1 MVRENI
7 QEYSVSEISDSIKGT
22 LENSFGYVK
31 VRGEVSGLSKP
42 ASGHIYLNLKDDK
55 AVIKAIIWRSA
66 AARISFVPED
76 GLEVICSGKL
86 TTGYSDRYPGRS
98 DYSIIVDSITP
109 AGEGALMALLEQ
121 RKKKLAAEGLFE
133 EQNKKSLPKYPETI
147 GIVTS
152 PTGAVIKDILHRLDE
167 RFPCNVI
174 LWPVPVQGQ
183 DAAQLISDA
192 VDGFNNLSSKDEVNI
207 PDLIIIARGGG
218 SIEDLWPFNEEIV
231 IRSVFKSNIPIVSAI
246 GHETDTTLID
256 FVSDLRAPTPTA
268 AAEISTPDK
277 EELLRDVNEK
287 HNRLN
292 YSINLYLDNLKD
304 NFISI
309 KDKLPVSLKLFLN
322 NLTSYFQNISQ
333 LLNFRVLGEQL
344 KSSKVKLI
352 SLEESLLKAKNI
364 LVERL
369 QKELD
374 NKSMLLESLS
384 YKSVLKRGYSVT
396 RSSNKIIKSKQD
408 LKDESELIIE
418 TNFATLKAKLREVN
432 DKPCRSN
439 CSRW

>member
-98 DYSIIVDSITP
+98 DYSIIVDSIAP

-152 PTGAVIKDILHRLDE
+152 PTGAVIKDILHRLNE
-167 RFPCNVI
+167 RFPCNVV

-207 PDLIIIARGGG
+207 PELIIIARGGG
-218 SIEDLWPFNEEIV
+218 SIEDLWPFNEEIL

-256 FVSDLRAPTPTA
+256 YVSDLRAPTPTA

-277 EELLRDVNEK
+277 EELLRDINEK

-344 KSSKVKLI
+344 KSSKVELI

-374 NKSMLLESLS
+374 HKSMLLESLS

-396 RSSNKIIKSKQD
+396 RSSNKIIKSKKD

-418 TNFATLKAKLREVN
+418 TNFATLKAKLREIN
-432 DKPCRSN
+432 DK
-439 CSRW
+439 

>member
-152 PTGAVIKDILHRLDE
+152 PTGAVIKDILHRLNE

-183 DAAQLISDA
+183 DAAQLISNA

-218 SIEDLWPFNEEIV
+218 SIEDLWPFNEEIL

-277 EELLRDVNEK
+277 EELVRDINEK
-287 HNRLN
+287 NNRLN
-292 YSINLYLDNLKD
+292 YSINLNLNNLKD

-322 NLTSYFQNISQ
+322 NLTSNFQNISQ
-333 LLNFRVLGEQL
+333 SLNFRVLGEQL
-344 KSSKVKLI
+344 KSSKVELI

-374 NKSMLLESLS
+374 NKSMLLESMS

-396 RSSNKIIKSKQD
+396 RSSNKIIKSKKD

-418 TNFATLKAKLREVN
+418 TNFATLKAKLREIN
-432 DKPCRSN
+432 DK
-439 CSRW
+439 

>member
-22 LENSFGYVK
+22 LENNFGYVK

-98 DYSIIVDSITP
+98 DYSIIVDTLTP

-121 RKKKLAAEGLFE
+121 RRKKLAAEGLFE
-133 EQNKKSLPKYPETI
+133 EHNKKSLPKYPETI

-152 PTGAVIKDILHRLDE
+152 PTGAVIKDILHRLKE

-192 VDGFNNLSSKDEVNI
+192 VDGFNSLSSKDEVNI

-268 AAEISTPDK
+268 AAEISSPDK
-277 EELLRDVNEK
+277 VELLRDINEK
-287 HNRLN
+287 KNRLN
-292 YSINLYLDNLKD
+292 YAVNLYLNNLKD
-304 NFISI
+304 NFITI
-309 KDKLPVSLKLFLN
+309 KDKLPISLKLFLN
-322 NLTSYFQNISQ
+322 NLISYFQNISQ
-333 LLNFRVLGEQL
+333 SLNFRVIGEQL
-344 KSSKVKLI
+344 KSSKVELI

-364 LVERL
+364 LVERF

-396 RSSNKIIKSKQD
+396 RSSNKIIKSKKD

-418 TNFATLKAKLREVN
+418 TNFATLKAKLREIN
-432 DKPCRSN
+432 DK
-439 CSRW
+439 

>member
-133 EQNKKSLPKYPETI
+133 EQYKKSLPKYPETI

-152 PTGAVIKDILHRLDE
+152 PTGAVIKDILHRLNE

-268 AAEISTPDK
+268 AAEISTPEK
-277 EELLRDVNEK
+277 EELLRDISEK

-322 NLTSYFQNISQ
+322 NLTSNFQNISQ
-333 LLNFRVLGEQL
+333 SLNFRVLGEQL

-396 RSSNKIIKSKQD
+396 RSSNKIIKSKKD

-418 TNFATLKAKLREVN
+418 TNFATLKAKLREIN
-432 DKPCRSN
+432 DK
-439 CSRW
+439 

>member
-133 EQNKKSLPKYPETI
+133 EQYKKSLPKYPETI

-152 PTGAVIKDILHRLDE
+152 PTGAVIKDILHRLNE

-192 VDGFNNLSSKDEVNI
+192 VDGFNNLSSKDEVNL

-277 EELLRDVNEK
+277 EELLRDISEK
-287 HNRLN
+287 NNRLN

-322 NLTSYFQNISQ
+322 NLTSNFQNISQ
-333 LLNFRVLGEQL
+333 SLNFRVLGEQL

-396 RSSNKIIKSKQD
+396 RSSNKIIKSKKD

-418 TNFATLKAKLREVN
+418 TNFATLKAKLREIN
-432 DKPCRSN
+432 DK
-439 CSRW
+439 

>member
-121 RKKKLAAEGLFE
+121 RKKKLVAEGLFD
-133 EQNKKSLPKYPETI
+133 EQYKKSLPKYPETI

-152 PTGAVIKDILHRLDE
+152 PTGAVIKDILHRLNE

-231 IRSVFKSNIPIVSAI
+231 LRSVFKSTIPIVSAI

-277 EELLRDVNEK
+277 EELLGDINEK
-287 HNRLN
+287 NNRLN
-292 YSINLYLDNLKD
+292 YSINLYIDNLKD

-322 NLTSYFQNISQ
+322 NLTSNFQNISQ
-333 LLNFRVLGEQL
+333 SLNFRVLGEQL

-374 NKSMLLESLS
+374 NKSTLLESLS
-384 YKSVLKRGYSVT
+384 YKSVLKIGYSVT
-396 RSSNKIIKSKQD
+396 RSSNKIIKSKKD

-418 TNFATLKAKLREVN
+418 TNFATLKAKLREIN
-432 DKPCRSN
+432 DK
-439 CSRW
+439 

>member
-152 PTGAVIKDILHRLDE
+152 PTGAVIKDILHRLNE

-207 PDLIIIARGGG
+207 PNLIIIARGGG

-277 EELLRDVNEK
+277 EELLRDINEK

-309 KDKLPVSLKLFLN
+309 KDKLPISLKLFLN

-344 KSSKVKLI
+344 KSSKVELI

-396 RSSNKIIKSKQD
+396 RSSNKIIKSKKD

-418 TNFATLKAKLREVN
+418 TNFATLKAKLREIN
-432 DKPCRSN
+432 DK
-439 CSRW
+439 

>member
-152 PTGAVIKDILHRLDE
+152 PTGAVIKDILHRLNE

-256 FVSDLRAPTPTA
+256 FVSDLRAPTPSA

-277 EELLRDVNEK
+277 EELLRDINEK

-309 KDKLPVSLKLFLN
+309 KDRLPVSLKLFLN

-396 RSSNKIIKSKQD
+396 RSSNKIIKSKKD

-418 TNFATLKAKLREVN
+418 TNFATLKAKLREIN
-432 DKPCRSN
+432 DK
-439 CSRW
+439 

>member
-66 AARISFVPED
+66 AARISFVPVD

-98 DYSIIVDSITP
+98 DYSIIVDTLTP

-121 RKKKLAAEGLFE
+121 RRKKLVAEGIFE
-133 EQNKKSLPKYPETI
+133 EHNKKSLPKYPETI

-152 PTGAVIKDILHRLDE
+152 PTGAVIKDILHRLKE

-192 VDGFNNLSSKDEVNI
+192 VDGFNSLSSKDEVNM

-231 IRSVFKSNIPIVSAI
+231 IRAVFKSNIPIVSAI

-268 AAEISTPDK
+268 AAEISSPDK
-277 EELLRDVNEK
+277 VELLRDINEK
-287 HNRLN
+287 KNRLN
-292 YSINLYLDNLKD
+292 YAVNLYINNLKD
-304 NFISI
+304 NFITI
-309 KDKLPVSLKLFLN
+309 KDKLPISLKLFLN
-322 NLTSYFQNISQ
+322 NLISYFQNISQ
-333 LLNFRVLGEQL
+333 SLNFRVIGEQL
-344 KSSKVKLI
+344 KSSKVELI
-352 SLEESLLKAKNI
+352 SLEGSLLKAKNI
-364 LVERL
+364 LAERL

-396 RSSNKIIKSKQD
+396 RSSNKIIKSKKD

-418 TNFATLKAKLREVN
+418 TNFATLKAKLREIN
-432 DKPCRSN
+432 DK
-439 CSRW
+439 

>member
-152 PTGAVIKDILHRLDE
+152 PTGAVIKDILHRLNE

-192 VDGFNNLSSKDEVNI
+192 VDGFNNLSSKDEVNL

-277 EELLRDVNEK
+277 EELLRDISEK
-287 HNRLN
+287 NNRLN

-418 TNFATLKAKLREVN
+418 TNFATLKAKLREIN
-432 DKPCRSN
+432 DK
-439 CSRW
+439 

>member
-121 RKKKLAAEGLFE
+121 RKKKLVAEGLFD

-152 PTGAVIKDILHRLDE
+152 PTGAVIKDILHRLNE

-207 PDLIIIARGGG
+207 PNLIIIARGGG

-277 EELLRDVNEK
+277 EELLRDISEK
-287 HNRLN
+287 NNRLN

-322 NLTSYFQNISQ
+322 NLTSHFQNISQ
-333 LLNFRVLGEQL
+333 SLNFRVLGEQL

-364 LVERL
+364 LLERL

-396 RSSNKIIKSKQD
+396 RSSNKIIKSKKD

-418 TNFATLKAKLREVN
+418 TNFATLKAKLREIN
-432 DKPCRSN
+432 DK
-439 CSRW
+439 

>member
-152 PTGAVIKDILHRLDE
+152 PTGAVIKDILHRLNE

-277 EELLRDVNEK
+277 EELLRDINEK
-287 HNRLN
+287 NNRLN
-292 YSINLYLDNLKD
+292 YSINLYIDNLKD

-322 NLTSYFQNISQ
+322 NLTSHFQNISQ
-333 LLNFRVLGEQL
+333 SLNFRVIGEQL

-374 NKSMLLESLS
+374 NKSTLLESLS

-396 RSSNKIIKSKQD
+396 RSSNKIIKSKKD

-418 TNFATLKAKLREVN
+418 TNFATLKAKLREIN
-432 DKPCRSN
+432 DK
-439 CSRW
+439 

>member
-121 RKKKLAAEGLFE
+121 RKKKLVAEGLFD

-152 PTGAVIKDILHRLDE
+152 PTGAVIKDILHRLNE

-277 EELLRDVNEK
+277 EELLRDINEK
-287 HNRLN
+287 NNRLN
-292 YSINLYLDNLKD
+292 YSINLYIDNLKD

-333 LLNFRVLGEQL
+333 SLNFRVIGEQL

-374 NKSMLLESLS
+374 NKSTLLESLS

-396 RSSNKIIKSKQD
+396 RSSNKIIKSKKD

-418 TNFATLKAKLREVN
+418 TNFATLKAKLREIN
-432 DKPCRSN
+432 DK
-439 CSRW
+439 

>member
-1 MVRENI
+1 MIRENI

-152 PTGAVIKDILHRLDE
+152 PTGAVIKDILHRLNE

-277 EELLRDVNEK
+277 EELLRDINEK
-287 HNRLN
+287 NNRLN
-292 YSINLYLDNLKD
+292 YSINLYIDNLKD

-322 NLTSYFQNISQ
+322 NLTSNFQNISQ
-333 LLNFRVLGEQL
+333 SLNFRVLGEQL

-352 SLEESLLKAKNI
+352 SLEEYLLKAKNI

-418 TNFATLKAKLREVN
+418 TNFATLKAKLREIN
-432 DKPCRSN
+432 DK
-439 CSRW
+439 

>member
-133 EQNKKSLPKYPETI
+133 EQYKKSLPKYPETI

-152 PTGAVIKDILHRLDE
+152 PTGAVIKDILHRLNE

-207 PDLIIIARGGG
+207 PNLIIIARGGG

-277 EELLRDVNEK
+277 EELLRDISEK
-287 HNRLN
+287 NNRLN

-333 LLNFRVLGEQL
+333 SLNFRVLGEQL

-396 RSSNKIIKSKQD
+396 RSSNKIIKSKKD

-418 TNFATLKAKLREVN
+418 TNFATLKAKLREIN
-432 DKPCRSN
+432 DK
-439 CSRW
+439 

>member
-277 EELLRDVNEK
+277 EELLRDISEK
-287 HNRLN
+287 NNRLN

-333 LLNFRVLGEQL
+333 SLNFRVLGEQL

-396 RSSNKIIKSKQD
+396 RSSNKIIKSKKD

-418 TNFATLKAKLREVN
+418 TNFATLKAKLREIN
-432 DKPCRSN
+432 DK
-439 CSRW
+439 

>member
-121 RKKKLAAEGLFE
+121 RKKKLVAEGLFD

-152 PTGAVIKDILHRLDE
+152 PTGAVIKDILHRLNE

-207 PDLIIIARGGG
+207 PNLIIIARGGG

-277 EELLRDVNEK
+277 EELLRDISEK
-287 HNRLN
+287 NNRLN

-322 NLTSYFQNISQ
+322 NLTSHFQNISQ
-333 LLNFRVLGEQL
+333 SLNFRVIGEQL

-384 YKSVLKRGYSVT
+384 YKSVFKRGYSVT

-418 TNFATLKAKLREVN
+418 TNFATLKAKLREIN
-432 DKPCRSN
+432 DK
-439 CSRW
+439 

>member
-152 PTGAVIKDILHRLDE
+152 PTGAVIKDILHRLNE

-277 EELLRDVNEK
+277 EELLRDINEK
-287 HNRLN
+287 NNRLN

-333 LLNFRVLGEQL
+333 SLNFRVLGEQL

-352 SLEESLLKAKNI
+352 SLEESLLRAKNI

-396 RSSNKIIKSKQD
+396 RSSNKIIKSKKD

-418 TNFATLKAKLREVN
+418 TNFATLKAKLREIN
-432 DKPCRSN
+432 DK
-439 CSRW
+439 

>member
-152 PTGAVIKDILHRLDE
+152 PTGAVIKDILHRLNE

-277 EELLRDVNEK
+277 EELLRDINEK

-322 NLTSYFQNISQ
+322 NLTSNFQNISQ
-333 LLNFRVLGEQL
+333 SLNFRVLGEQL

-374 NKSMLLESLS
+374 NKSTLLESLS

-396 RSSNKIIKSKQD
+396 RSSNKIIKSKKD
-408 LKDESELIIE
+408 LKDKSELIIE
-418 TNFATLKAKLREVN
+418 TNFATLKAKLREIN
-432 DKPCRSN
+432 DK
-439 CSRW
+439 

>member
-121 RKKKLAAEGLFE
+121 RKKKLVAEGLFD

-152 PTGAVIKDILHRLDE
+152 PTGAVIKDILHRLNE

-207 PDLIIIARGGG
+207 PNLIIIARGGG

-277 EELLRDVNEK
+277 EELLRDISEK
-287 HNRLN
+287 NNRLN

-322 NLTSYFQNISQ
+322 NLTSHFQNISQ
-333 LLNFRVLGEQL
+333 SLNFRVLGEQL

-374 NKSMLLESLS
+374 NKSTLLESLS

-418 TNFATLKAKLREVN
+418 TNFATLKAKLREIN
-432 DKPCRSN
+432 DK
-439 CSRW
+439 

>member
-121 RKKKLAAEGLFE
+121 RKKKLVAEGLFD

-152 PTGAVIKDILHRLDE
+152 PTGAVIKDILHRLNE

-207 PDLIIIARGGG
+207 PNLIIIARGGG

-277 EELLRDVNEK
+277 EELLRDISEK
-287 HNRLN
+287 NNRLN

-322 NLTSYFQNISQ
+322 NLTSHFQNISQ
-333 LLNFRVLGEQL
+333 SLNFRVIGEQL

-374 NKSMLLESLS
+374 NKSTLLESLS

-396 RSSNKIIKSKQD
+396 RSSNKIIKSKKD
-408 LKDESELIIE
+408 LKDECELIIE
-418 TNFATLKAKLREVN
+418 TNFATLKAKLREIN
-432 DKPCRSN
+432 DK
-439 CSRW
+439 

>member
-1 MVRENI
+1 MVRQNI

-31 VRGEVSGLSKP
+31 VRGEVSGLSRP

-55 AVIKAIIWRSA
+55 AVIKAIIWRSS

-133 EQNKKSLPKYPETI
+133 EQYKKSLPKYPETI

-152 PTGAVIKDILHRLDE
+152 PTGAVIKDILHRLNE

-207 PDLIIIARGGG
+207 PNLIIIARGGG

-277 EELLRDVNEK
+277 EELLRDISEK
-287 HNRLN
+287 NNRLN

-322 NLTSYFQNISQ
+322 NLTSHFQNISQ
-333 LLNFRVLGEQL
+333 SLNFRVIGEQL

-374 NKSMLLESLS
+374 NKSTLLESLS

-396 RSSNKIIKSKQD
+396 RSSNKIIKSKKD

-418 TNFATLKAKLREVN
+418 TNFATLKAKLREIN
-432 DKPCRSN
+432 DK
-439 CSRW
+439 

>member
-133 EQNKKSLPKYPETI
+133 EQNKKSLPRYPETI

-152 PTGAVIKDILHRLDE
+152 PTGAVIKDILHRLNE

-277 EELLRDVNEK
+277 EELLRDINEK
-287 HNRLN
+287 NNRLN
-292 YSINLYLDNLKD
+292 YSINLYIDNLKD

-333 LLNFRVLGEQL
+333 SLNFRVLGEQL

-418 TNFATLKAKLREVN
+418 TNFATLKAKLREIN
-432 DKPCRSN
+432 DK
-439 CSRW
+439 

>member
-152 PTGAVIKDILHRLDE
+152 PTGAVIKDILHRLNE

-277 EELLRDVNEK
+277 EELLRDISEK
-287 HNRLN
+287 NNRLN
-292 YSINLYLDNLKD
+292 YSINLYLDNLKE
-304 NFISI
+304 NLISI

-322 NLTSYFQNISQ
+322 NLTSNFQNISQ
-333 LLNFRVLGEQL
+333 SLNFRVLGEQL

-374 NKSMLLESLS
+374 NKSLLLESLS

-396 RSSNKIIKSKQD
+396 RSSNKIIKSKKD

-418 TNFATLKAKLREVN
+418 TNFATLKAKLREIN
-432 DKPCRSN
+432 DK
-439 CSRW
+439 

>member
-133 EQNKKSLPKYPETI
+133 EQYKKSLPKYPETI

-152 PTGAVIKDILHRLDE
+152 PTGAVIKDILHRLNE

-207 PDLIIIARGGG
+207 PNLIIIARGGG

-277 EELLRDVNEK
+277 EELLRDISEK
-287 HNRLN
+287 NNRLN

-322 NLTSYFQNISQ
+322 NLTSHFQNISQ
-333 LLNFRVLGEQL
+333 SLNFRVLGEQL

-374 NKSMLLESLS
+374 NKSTLLESLS

-396 RSSNKIIKSKQD
+396 RSSNKIIKSKKD

-418 TNFATLKAKLREVN
+418 TNFATLKAKLREIN
-432 DKPCRSN
+432 DK
-439 CSRW
+439 

>member
-121 RKKKLAAEGLFE
+121 RKKKLVAEGLFD

-152 PTGAVIKDILHRLDE
+152 PTGAVIKDILHRLNE

-277 EELLRDVNEK
+277 EELLRDISEK
-287 HNRLN
+287 NNRLN

-322 NLTSYFQNISQ
+322 NLTSHFQNISQ
-333 LLNFRVLGEQL
+333 SLNFRVLGEQL

-374 NKSMLLESLS
+374 NKSTLLESLS

-396 RSSNKIIKSKQD
+396 RSSNKIIKSKKD

-418 TNFATLKAKLREVN
+418 TNFATLKAKLREIN
-432 DKPCRSN
+432 DK
-439 CSRW
+439 

>member
-152 PTGAVIKDILHRLDE
+152 PTGAVIKDILHRLNE

-277 EELLRDVNEK
+277 EELLRDISEK
-287 HNRLN
+287 NNRLN

-322 NLTSYFQNISQ
+322 NLTSNFQNISQ
-333 LLNFRVLGEQL
+333 SLNFRVLGEQL

-374 NKSMLLESLS
+374 NKSILLESLS

-396 RSSNKIIKSKQD
+396 RSSNKIIKSKKD

-418 TNFATLKAKLREVN
+418 TNFATLKAKLREIN
-432 DKPCRSN
+432 DK
-439 CSRW
+439 

>member
-167 RFPCNVI
+167 RFPCNVV

-277 EELLRDVNEK
+277 EELLRDISEK
-287 HNRLN
+287 NNRLN

-322 NLTSYFQNISQ
+322 NLTSNFHNISQ
-333 LLNFRVLGEQL
+333 SLNFRVLGEQL

-364 LVERL
+364 LLERL

-418 TNFATLKAKLREVN
+418 TNFATLKAKLREIN
-432 DKPCRSN
+432 DK
-439 CSRW
+439 

>member
-152 PTGAVIKDILHRLDE
+152 PTGAVIKDILHRLNE

-277 EELLRDVNEK
+277 EELLRDINEK

-344 KSSKVKLI
+344 KSSKVELI

-396 RSSNKIIKSKQD
+396 RSSNKIIKSKKD

-418 TNFATLKAKLREVN
+418 TNFATLKAKLREIN
-432 DKPCRSN
+432 DK
-439 CSRW
+439 

>member
-109 AGEGALMALLEQ
+109 AGEGALMALLEK

-152 PTGAVIKDILHRLDE
+152 PTGAVIKDILHRLNE

-192 VDGFNNLSSKDEVNI
+192 VDGFNNLSSKDEVNL

-277 EELLRDVNEK
+277 EELLRDINEK
-287 HNRLN
+287 NNRLN

-333 LLNFRVLGEQL
+333 SLNFRVLGEQL

-418 TNFATLKAKLREVN
+418 TNFATLKAKLREIN
-432 DKPCRSN
+432 DK
-439 CSRW
+439 

>member
-152 PTGAVIKDILHRLDE
+152 PTGAVIKDILHRLNE

-277 EELLRDVNEK
+277 EELLRDINEK
-287 HNRLN
+287 NNRLN
-292 YSINLYLDNLKD
+292 YSINLYIDNLKD

-322 NLTSYFQNISQ
+322 NLTSNFQNISQ
-333 LLNFRVLGEQL
+333 SLNFRVLGEQL

-374 NKSMLLESLS
+374 NKSTLLESLS

-396 RSSNKIIKSKQD
+396 RSSNKIIKSKKD

-418 TNFATLKAKLREVN
+418 TNFATLKAKLREIN
-432 DKPCRSN
+432 DK
-439 CSRW
+439 

>member
-1 MVRENI
+1 MFRENI

-152 PTGAVIKDILHRLDE
+152 PTGAVIKDILHRLNE

-277 EELLRDVNEK
+277 EELLRDISEK
-287 HNRLN
+287 NNRLN

-322 NLTSYFQNISQ
+322 NLTSHFQNISQ
-333 LLNFRVLGEQL
+333 SLNFRVLGEQL
-344 KSSKVKLI
+344 KSSKVELI

-374 NKSMLLESLS
+374 NKSILLESLS

-418 TNFATLKAKLREVN
+418 TNFATLKAKLREIN
-432 DKPCRSN
+432 DK
-439 CSRW
+439 

>member
-98 DYSIIVDSITP
+98 DYSIIVDTLTP

-121 RKKKLAAEGLFE
+121 RRKKLAAEGLFE
-133 EQNKKSLPKYPETI
+133 EHNKKSLPKYPETI

-152 PTGAVIKDILHRLDE
+152 PTGAVIKDILHRLKE

-192 VDGFNNLSSKDEVNI
+192 VDGFNSLSSKDEVNI

-268 AAEISTPDK
+268 AAEISSPDK
-277 EELLRDVNEK
+277 VELLRDINEK
-287 HNRLN
+287 KNRLN
-292 YSINLYLDNLKD
+292 YAVNLYLNNLKD
-304 NFISI
+304 NFITI
-309 KDKLPVSLKLFLN
+309 KDKLPISLKLFLN
-322 NLTSYFQNISQ
+322 NLISYFQNISQ
-333 LLNFRVLGEQL
+333 SLNFRVIGEQL
-344 KSSKVKLI
+344 KSSKVELI
-352 SLEESLLKAKNI
+352 SLEESLLNAKNI

-396 RSSNKIIKSKQD
+396 RSSNKIIKSKKD

-418 TNFATLKAKLREVN
+418 TNFATLKAKLREIN
-432 DKPCRSN
+432 DK
-439 CSRW
+439 

>member
-98 DYSIIVDSITP
+98 DYSIIVDTLTP

-121 RKKKLAAEGLFE
+121 RRKKLAAEGLFE
-133 EQNKKSLPKYPETI
+133 EHNKKSLPKYPETI

-152 PTGAVIKDILHRLDE
+152 PTGAVIKDILHRLKE

-192 VDGFNNLSSKDEVNI
+192 VDGFNSLSSKDEVNM

-231 IRSVFKSNIPIVSAI
+231 IRSVFKSNIPVVSAI

-277 EELLRDVNEK
+277 EELLRDINEK
-287 HNRLN
+287 NNRLN

-344 KSSKVKLI
+344 KSSKVELI

-364 LVERL
+364 LIERL

-374 NKSMLLESLS
+374 LSL
-384 YKSVLKRGYSVT
+384 
-396 RSSNKIIKSKQD
+396 IHI
-408 LKDESELIIE
+408 
-418 TNFATLKAKLREVN
+418 
-432 DKPCRSN
+432 
-439 CSRW
+439 

>member
-152 PTGAVIKDILHRLDE
+152 PTGAVIKDILHRLNE

-277 EELLRDVNEK
+277 EELLRDISEK
-287 HNRLN
+287 NNRLN

-322 NLTSYFQNISQ
+322 NLTSNFQNISQ
-333 LLNFRVLGEQL
+333 SLNFRVLGEQL

-384 YKSVLKRGYSVT
+384 YKSILKRGYSVT

-418 TNFATLKAKLREVN
+418 TNFATLKAKLREIN
-432 DKPCRSN
+432 DK
-439 CSRW
+439 

>member
-152 PTGAVIKDILHRLDE
+152 PTGAVIKDILHRLNE

-277 EELLRDVNEK
+277 EELLRDINEK
-287 HNRLN
+287 NNRLN
-292 YSINLYLDNLKD
+292 YSINLYIDNLKD
-304 NFISI
+304 DFISI

-322 NLTSYFQNISQ
+322 NLTSNFQNISQ
-333 LLNFRVLGEQL
+333 SLNFRVLGEQL
-344 KSSKVKLI
+344 KSSKVELI

-374 NKSMLLESLS
+374 NKSTLLESLS

-418 TNFATLKAKLREVN
+418 TNFATLKAKLREIN
-432 DKPCRSN
+432 DK
-439 CSRW
+439 

>member
-152 PTGAVIKDILHRLDE
+152 PTGAVIKDILHRLNE

-192 VDGFNNLSSKDEVNI
+192 VDGFNNLSSKDEVNL

-277 EELLRDVNEK
+277 EELLRDINEK
-287 HNRLN
+287 NNRLN

-333 LLNFRVLGEQL
+333 SLNFRVLGEQL

-396 RSSNKIIKSKQD
+396 RSSNKIIKSKKD

-418 TNFATLKAKLREVN
+418 TNFATLKAKLREIN
-432 DKPCRSN
+432 DK
-439 CSRW
+439 